1 MGGVCDIPAIAEVC
15 QTVGSGVTS
24 LVAAP
29 FDWLAHT
36 LAAAA
41 AWFFEAVWAVFDTTT
56 LVDVTGDQYTQV
68 YNLLFGVALFVML
81 VFFCLQLITGLA
93 HRDPTALSRAAVG
106 LGKSVLGS
114 FVAIALT
121 ATLLEITDQL
131 AIGIVQATGNTM
143 EGMGDRIAL
152 MAAGLVAI
160 NIASPGVGA
169 IMTIFLAGLAI
180 AATAIVWFSLLIRKA
195 LLLVAIVFA
204 PIALA
209 GFSWDATRG
218 WFGKWVA
225 FVVALVFSKLVLV
238 VLFLVAINQTAAPI
252 DLDLASISDPVAG
265 VVLMLVAAFAPYMTY
280 KFISFVGVD
289 MYHAMS
295 TEQEAKGAL
304 NRPVPCRL
312 APRLRS
318 RRSRSSTEVA
328 PRAGRR
334 PRWRRAPPAAP
345 PDRVPA
351 RERPG
356 QQRRAQELQELRRPP
371 ARPPQSSSAVRWSA
385 RLPPPDP
392 SSATPPDQQP
402 WDMPRVPFRQ
412 TYHRHRQ
419 PRRLPGNRSHSRAHR
434 PRPRDRSP
442 LRAKGRQHDS
452 EQHPAREP
460 AAPGSVLP
468 SVQARR
474 DARPLPGTARDARH
488 RTDRVHQRRVHGRRH
503 PVRPHVT
510 DLGDKRRACLRPR
523 GWSEAH

>member
-121 ATLLEITDQL
+121 ATLLEVTDQL

-304 NRPVPCRL
+304 NRPVPVPVSPATAKSAKSIL
-312 APRLRS
+312 DGGGTSSGSAAP
-318 RRSRSSTEVA
+318 VA
-328 PRAGRR
+328 TSAAGSATGSGAGAGASGAAASGAGTSGAAAAAG
-334 PRWRRAPPAAP
+334 PAAAVIVGGQVAGKAASAGPKLGNTTGSAAMGHAEGAISADIPPAPTASPTAGQPIPQPRTPTP
-345 PDRVPA
+345 PPRPIPTP
-351 RERPG
+351 RER
-356 QQRRAQELQELRRPP
+356 
-371 ARPPQSSSAVRWSA
+371 
-385 RLPPPDP
+385 
-392 SSATPPDQQP
+392 T
-402 WDMPRVPFRQ
+402 
-412 TYHRHRQ
+412 
-419 PRRLPGNRSHSRAHR
+419 
-434 PRPRDRSP
+434 
-442 LRAKGRQHDS
+442 
-452 EQHPAREP
+452 
-460 AAPGSVLP
+460 
-468 SVQARR
+468 
-474 DARPLPGTARDARH
+474 TA
-488 RTDRVHQRRVHGRRH
+488 
-503 PVRPHVT
+503 
-510 DLGDKRRACLRPR
+510 
-523 GWSEAH
+523 

>member
-114 FVAIALT
+114 FIAIALT
-121 ATLLEITDQL
+121 ATLLEVTDQL

-304 NRPVPCRL
+304 NRPVPVPVSPATAKSAKSAKSIL
-312 APRLRS
+312 DGGGTSSGSAAP
-318 RRSRSSTEVA
+318 VA
-328 PRAGRR
+328 TSAAGSATGSGAGAAASGAAASGAGTSGAAAAAG
-334 PRWRRAPPAAP
+334 PAAAVIVGGQVAGKAASAGPKLGNAAGSAAMGHAEGAVPADIPPAPTTSPAAGQPLPQPRTPNP
-345 PDRVPA
+345 PPRPIPTP
-351 RERPG
+351 RER
-356 QQRRAQELQELRRPP
+356 
-371 ARPPQSSSAVRWSA
+371 
-385 RLPPPDP
+385 
-392 SSATPPDQQP
+392 T
-402 WDMPRVPFRQ
+402 
-412 TYHRHRQ
+412 
-419 PRRLPGNRSHSRAHR
+419 
-434 PRPRDRSP
+434 
-442 LRAKGRQHDS
+442 
-452 EQHPAREP
+452 
-460 AAPGSVLP
+460 
-468 SVQARR
+468 
-474 DARPLPGTARDARH
+474 TA
-488 RTDRVHQRRVHGRRH
+488 
-503 PVRPHVT
+503 
-510 DLGDKRRACLRPR
+510 
-523 GWSEAH
+523 

>member
-41 AWFFEAVWAVFDTTT
+41 AWFFEAVWTVFDTTT

-121 ATLLEITDQL
+121 ATLLEVTDQL

-304 NRPVPCRL
+304 NRPVPVPVTPATAKSAKSIL
-312 APRLRS
+312 DGGGTSSGSAAP
-318 RRSRSSTEVA
+318 VA
-328 PRAGRR
+328 TSAAGSAAGSGAGAGASGAAASGAGTSGAAAAAG
-334 PRWRRAPPAAP
+334 PAAAVIVGGQMAGTAASAGPKLGNATASAAMGHAEGAIPADTPPAPTASPAAGQPLPQPRTPNP
-345 PDRVPA
+345 PPRPIPTP
-351 RERPG
+351 RERTT
-356 QQRRAQELQELRRPP
+356 
-371 ARPPQSSSAVRWSA
+371 V
-385 RLPPPDP
+385 
-392 SSATPPDQQP
+392 
-402 WDMPRVPFRQ
+402 
-412 TYHRHRQ
+412 
-419 PRRLPGNRSHSRAHR
+419 
-434 PRPRDRSP
+434 
-442 LRAKGRQHDS
+442 
-452 EQHPAREP
+452 
-460 AAPGSVLP
+460 
-468 SVQARR
+468 
-474 DARPLPGTARDARH
+474 
-488 RTDRVHQRRVHGRRH
+488 
-503 PVRPHVT
+503 
-510 DLGDKRRACLRPR
+510 
-523 GWSEAH
+523 

>member
-121 ATLLEITDQL
+121 ATLLEVTDQL

-304 NRPVPCRL
+304 NRPVPVPVSPASAKSAKSIL
-312 APRLRS
+312 DGGGA
-318 RRSRSSTEVA
+318 ST
-328 PRAGRR
+328 GS
-334 PRWRRAPPAAP
+334 APPVATSAAANTAGSRASAGASGAAASGAGTSGAAAAAGPAAAVIVGGQVVGKAASAGPKLGNATGSAAMGHSEGANPRDIP
-345 PDRVPA
+345 PSPTTAPA
-351 RERPG
+351 AGQPIPQPRTPTPHPRPIPTPRER
-356 QQRRAQELQELRRPP
+356 
-371 ARPPQSSSAVRWSA
+371 
-385 RLPPPDP
+385 
-392 SSATPPDQQP
+392 T
-402 WDMPRVPFRQ
+402 
-412 TYHRHRQ
+412 
-419 PRRLPGNRSHSRAHR
+419 
-434 PRPRDRSP
+434 
-442 LRAKGRQHDS
+442 
-452 EQHPAREP
+452 
-460 AAPGSVLP
+460 
-468 SVQARR
+468 
-474 DARPLPGTARDARH
+474 TA
-488 RTDRVHQRRVHGRRH
+488 
-503 PVRPHVT
+503 
-510 DLGDKRRACLRPR
+510 
-523 GWSEAH
+523 

>member
-1 MGGVCDIPAIAEVC
+1 VGGVCDIPAIAEVC

-41 AWFFEAVWAVFDTTT
+41 GWFFEAVWAVFDTTT
-56 LVDVTGDQYTQV
+56 LVDLTGDQYTQV

-121 ATLLEITDQL
+121 ATLLEVTDQL

-304 NRPVPCRL
+304 NRPVPVPVSPATAKSAKSIL
-312 APRLRS
+312 DGGGTSSGSAAP
-318 RRSRSSTEVA
+318 VA
-328 PRAGRR
+328 TSAAGSATGSGAGAGASGAAASGAGTSGAAAAAG
-334 PRWRRAPPAAP
+334 PAAAVIVGGQVAGKAASAGPKLGNATGSAAMGHAEGAIPADMPPAPTP
-345 PDRVPA
+345 PPA
-351 RERPG
+351 TGQPMPQPRTPNPPPRPIPTPRER
-356 QQRRAQELQELRRPP
+356 
-371 ARPPQSSSAVRWSA
+371 
-385 RLPPPDP
+385 
-392 SSATPPDQQP
+392 T
-402 WDMPRVPFRQ
+402 
-412 TYHRHRQ
+412 
-419 PRRLPGNRSHSRAHR
+419 
-434 PRPRDRSP
+434 
-442 LRAKGRQHDS
+442 
-452 EQHPAREP
+452 
-460 AAPGSVLP
+460 
-468 SVQARR
+468 
-474 DARPLPGTARDARH
+474 TA
-488 RTDRVHQRRVHGRRH
+488 
-503 PVRPHVT
+503 
-510 DLGDKRRACLRPR
+510 
-523 GWSEAH
+523 

>member
-1 MGGVCDIPAIAEVC
+1 VGGVCDIPAIAEVC

-121 ATLLEITDQL
+121 ATLLEVTDQL

-304 NRPVPCRL
+304 NRPVPVPVSPATAKSAKSIL
-312 APRLRS
+312 DGGGTSSGSAAP
-318 RRSRSSTEVA
+318 VA
-328 PRAGRR
+328 TSAAGSATGSGAGAGASGAAASGAGTSGAAAAAG
-334 PRWRRAPPAAP
+334 PAAAVIVGGQVAGKAASAGPKLGNATGSAAMGHAEGAIPADIPPAPTASPAAGQPIPQPRTPNP
-345 PDRVPA
+345 PPRPIPTP
-351 RERPG
+351 RER
-356 QQRRAQELQELRRPP
+356 
-371 ARPPQSSSAVRWSA
+371 
-385 RLPPPDP
+385 
-392 SSATPPDQQP
+392 T
-402 WDMPRVPFRQ
+402 
-412 TYHRHRQ
+412 
-419 PRRLPGNRSHSRAHR
+419 
-434 PRPRDRSP
+434 
-442 LRAKGRQHDS
+442 
-452 EQHPAREP
+452 
-460 AAPGSVLP
+460 
-468 SVQARR
+468 
-474 DARPLPGTARDARH
+474 TA
-488 RTDRVHQRRVHGRRH
+488 
-503 PVRPHVT
+503 
-510 DLGDKRRACLRPR
+510 
-523 GWSEAH
+523 

>member
-121 ATLLEITDQL
+121 AALLEITDQL

-238 VLFLVAINQTAAPI
+238 VLFLVAVNQTAAPI

-304 NRPVPCRL
+304 NRPVPVPVGPATAKSAKSIL
-312 APRLRS
+312 DGGGTSSGSAAPVATS
-318 RRSRSSTEVA
+318 AAGSTSGSGAGAGASGAAASGAGTSGAAAAAGPAAAVIVGGQVA
-328 PRAGRR
+328 GKAASAGAKLGNATGSTAMGHAEGAI
-334 PRWRRAPPAAP
+334 PADIPPSPPAPPAAGQPIPQPRTPTP
-345 PDRVPA
+345 PPRPIPTP
-351 RERPG
+351 RER
-356 QQRRAQELQELRRPP
+356 
-371 ARPPQSSSAVRWSA
+371 
-385 RLPPPDP
+385 
-392 SSATPPDQQP
+392 T
-402 WDMPRVPFRQ
+402 
-412 TYHRHRQ
+412 
-419 PRRLPGNRSHSRAHR
+419 
-434 PRPRDRSP
+434 
-442 LRAKGRQHDS
+442 
-452 EQHPAREP
+452 
-460 AAPGSVLP
+460 
-468 SVQARR
+468 
-474 DARPLPGTARDARH
+474 TA
-488 RTDRVHQRRVHGRRH
+488 
-503 PVRPHVT
+503 
-510 DLGDKRRACLRPR
+510 
-523 GWSEAH
+523 

>member
-1 MGGVCDIPAIAEVC
+1 VGGVCDIPAIAEVC

-68 YNLLFGVALFVML
+68 YNLLFGAALFVML

-304 NRPVPCRL
+304 NRPVP
-312 APRLRS
+312 
-318 RRSRSSTEVA
+318 
-328 PRAGRR
+328 
-334 PRWRRAPPAAP
+334 
-345 PDRVPA
+345 VP
-351 RERPG
+351 
-356 QQRRAQELQELRRPP
+356 
-371 ARPPQSSSAVRWSA
+371 V
-385 RLPPPDP
+385 
-392 SSATPPDQQP
+392 SSATAKSAKSILDGGGTSSGSAAPVATSAAGSGASAGASGAAASGAGTSGAAAAAGPAAAVIVGGQVVGKAASAGPKLGNATGSAAMGHAEGAVPADVPPSPPASPTAGQP
-402 WDMPRVPFRQ
+402 IP
-412 TYHRHRQ
+412 Q
-419 PRRLPGNRSHSRAHR
+419 PRTPTPP
-434 PRPRDRSP
+434 PRPMP
-442 LRAKGRQHDS
+442 T
-452 EQHPAREP
+452 PRE
-460 AAPGSVLP
+460 
-468 SVQARR
+468 RT
-474 DARPLPGTARDARH
+474 TA
-488 RTDRVHQRRVHGRRH
+488 
-503 PVRPHVT
+503 
-510 DLGDKRRACLRPR
+510 
-523 GWSEAH
+523 

>member
-121 ATLLEITDQL
+121 ATLLEVTDQL

-304 NRPVPCRL
+304 NRPVPVPVSPATAKSAKSIL
-312 APRLRS
+312 DGGGTSSGSAAP
-318 RRSRSSTEVA
+318 VA
-328 PRAGRR
+328 TSAAGSATGSGAGAGASGAAASGAGTSGAAAAAG
-334 PRWRRAPPAAP
+334 PAAAVIVGGQVAGKAASAGPKLGNATGSAAMGHAEGAIPADIPPAPTASPAAGQPIPQPRTPNP
-345 PDRVPA
+345 PPRPIPTP
-351 RERPG
+351 RER
-356 QQRRAQELQELRRPP
+356 
-371 ARPPQSSSAVRWSA
+371 
-385 RLPPPDP
+385 
-392 SSATPPDQQP
+392 T
-402 WDMPRVPFRQ
+402 
-412 TYHRHRQ
+412 
-419 PRRLPGNRSHSRAHR
+419 
-434 PRPRDRSP
+434 
-442 LRAKGRQHDS
+442 
-452 EQHPAREP
+452 
-460 AAPGSVLP
+460 
-468 SVQARR
+468 
-474 DARPLPGTARDARH
+474 TA
-488 RTDRVHQRRVHGRRH
+488 
-503 PVRPHVT
+503 
-510 DLGDKRRACLRPR
+510 
-523 GWSEAH
+523 

>member
-41 AWFFEAVWAVFDTTT
+41 GWFFEAVWAVFDTTT

-121 ATLLEITDQL
+121 ATLLEVTDQL

-304 NRPVPCRL
+304 NRPVPVPVSPATAKSAKSIL
-312 APRLRS
+312 DGGGTSSGSAAPVATSAAGSATGSGAGAGASGAAASGAGTSGASAAAGPAAAVIVGGQVVGKAASAGPKLGNATGS
-318 RRSRSSTEVA
+318 AAMGHAEVA
-328 PRAGRR
+328 IPADIPPAPTGSPAAGQPIPQPRAPNPPPR
-334 PRWRRAPPAAP
+334 PIPTP
-345 PDRVPA
+345 
-351 RERPG
+351 RER
-356 QQRRAQELQELRRPP
+356 
-371 ARPPQSSSAVRWSA
+371 
-385 RLPPPDP
+385 
-392 SSATPPDQQP
+392 T
-402 WDMPRVPFRQ
+402 
-412 TYHRHRQ
+412 
-419 PRRLPGNRSHSRAHR
+419 
-434 PRPRDRSP
+434 
-442 LRAKGRQHDS
+442 
-452 EQHPAREP
+452 
-460 AAPGSVLP
+460 
-468 SVQARR
+468 
-474 DARPLPGTARDARH
+474 TA
-488 RTDRVHQRRVHGRRH
+488 
-503 PVRPHVT
+503 
-510 DLGDKRRACLRPR
+510 
-523 GWSEAH
+523 

>member
-121 ATLLEITDQL
+121 ATLLEVTDQL

-304 NRPVPCRL
+304 NRPVPVPVSPATAKSAKSIL
-312 APRLRS
+312 DGGGTSSGSAAP
-318 RRSRSSTEVA
+318 VA
-328 PRAGRR
+328 TSAAGSATGSGAGAGASGAAASGAGTSGAAAAAG
-334 PRWRRAPPAAP
+334 PAAAVIVGGQVAGKAASAGPKLGNATGSAAMGHAEGAIPADIPPAPTASPAAGQPIPQPRTPTP
-345 PDRVPA
+345 PPRPIPTP
-351 RERPG
+351 RER
-356 QQRRAQELQELRRPP
+356 
-371 ARPPQSSSAVRWSA
+371 
-385 RLPPPDP
+385 
-392 SSATPPDQQP
+392 T
-402 WDMPRVPFRQ
+402 
-412 TYHRHRQ
+412 
-419 PRRLPGNRSHSRAHR
+419 
-434 PRPRDRSP
+434 
-442 LRAKGRQHDS
+442 
-452 EQHPAREP
+452 
-460 AAPGSVLP
+460 
-468 SVQARR
+468 
-474 DARPLPGTARDARH
+474 TA
-488 RTDRVHQRRVHGRRH
+488 
-503 PVRPHVT
+503 
-510 DLGDKRRACLRPR
+510 
-523 GWSEAH
+523 

>member
-56 LVDVTGDQYTQV
+56 LVDVTGDQYTHV

-93 HRDPTALSRAAVG
+93 HRDPTALSRAAAG

-252 DLDLASISDPVAG
+252 DVDLASISDPVAG

-304 NRPVPCRL
+304 NRPVPVPVSPASAKSAKSIL
-312 APRLRS
+312 DGGGT
-318 RRSRSSTEVA
+318 SS
-328 PRAGRR
+328 GS
-334 PRWRRAPPAAP
+334 APPVATSAAANTAGSGASAGASGAAASGAGTSGAAAAAGPAAAVIVGRQVVGKAASAGPKLGNATGSAAMGHSEGANPTDIP
-345 PDRVPA
+345 PSPTTSPA
-351 RERPG
+351 AGQPTPQPRTPTPHPRPIPTPRER
-356 QQRRAQELQELRRPP
+356 
-371 ARPPQSSSAVRWSA
+371 
-385 RLPPPDP
+385 
-392 SSATPPDQQP
+392 T
-402 WDMPRVPFRQ
+402 
-412 TYHRHRQ
+412 
-419 PRRLPGNRSHSRAHR
+419 
-434 PRPRDRSP
+434 
-442 LRAKGRQHDS
+442 
-452 EQHPAREP
+452 
-460 AAPGSVLP
+460 
-468 SVQARR
+468 
-474 DARPLPGTARDARH
+474 TA
-488 RTDRVHQRRVHGRRH
+488 
-503 PVRPHVT
+503 
-510 DLGDKRRACLRPR
+510 
-523 GWSEAH
+523 

>member
-304 NRPVPCRL
+304 NRPVPVPVSPATAKSAKSIL
-312 APRLRS
+312 DGGGTSSGSAAP
-318 RRSRSSTEVA
+318 VA
-328 PRAGRR
+328 TSAAGSATGSGAGAGASGAAASGAGTSGAAAAAG
-334 PRWRRAPPAAP
+334 PAAAVIVGGQVAGKAASAGPKLGNATGSAAMGHAEGAIPADVPPAPTASPAAGQPIPQPRTPTP
-345 PDRVPA
+345 PPRPIPTP
-351 RERPG
+351 RER
-356 QQRRAQELQELRRPP
+356 
-371 ARPPQSSSAVRWSA
+371 
-385 RLPPPDP
+385 
-392 SSATPPDQQP
+392 T
-402 WDMPRVPFRQ
+402 
-412 TYHRHRQ
+412 
-419 PRRLPGNRSHSRAHR
+419 
-434 PRPRDRSP
+434 
-442 LRAKGRQHDS
+442 
-452 EQHPAREP
+452 
-460 AAPGSVLP
+460 
-468 SVQARR
+468 
-474 DARPLPGTARDARH
+474 TA
-488 RTDRVHQRRVHGRRH
+488 
-503 PVRPHVT
+503 
-510 DLGDKRRACLRPR
+510 
-523 GWSEAH
+523 

>member
-1 MGGVCDIPAIAEVC
+1 MDGVCDIPAIAEVC
-15 QTVGSGVTS
+15 QAVGAGVTS

-36 LAAAA
+36 LASTA
-41 AWFFEAVWAVFDTTT
+41 AWFFQAVWTVFDTTT
-56 LVDVTGDQYTQV
+56 LVDVTGAQYVQV

-152 MAAGLVAI
+152 MATGLVAI

-169 IMTIFLAGLAI
+169 IMTIFLGGLAI

-209 GFSWDATRG
+209 GFSWDAARG

-238 VLFLVAINQTAAPI
+238 VLFLVAINQAAAPI

-304 NRPVPCRL
+304 NRPVPVPVTPGTAQSAKSIL
-312 APRLRS
+312 DGGGGQSGGASTTAASGAGGTAAGSGAGAGTSGAATGAGSSGAAAGAGASGAAAAAGPAAAVVVGAQAVGKAAAAGPKLGNAAGASAMGQAEGAAPVEASPLPSRTRAAEQPSAQLR
-318 RRSRSSTEVA
+318 T
-328 PRAGRR
+328 P
-334 PRWRRAPPAAP
+334 APP
-345 PDRVPA
+345 RT
-351 RERPG
+351 
-356 QQRRAQELQELRRPP
+356 
-371 ARPPQSSSAVRWSA
+371 
-385 RLPPPDP
+385 
-392 SSATPPDQQP
+392 ATPP
-402 WDMPRVPFRQ
+402 PRSTP
-412 TYHRHRQ
+412 
-419 PRRLPGNRSHSRAHR
+419 A
-434 PRPRDRSP
+434 P
-442 LRAKGRQHDS
+442 LERT
-452 EQHPAREP
+452 
-460 AAPGSVLP
+460 
-468 SVQARR
+468 
-474 DARPLPGTARDARH
+474 TA
-488 RTDRVHQRRVHGRRH
+488 
-503 PVRPHVT
+503 
-510 DLGDKRRACLRPR
+510 
-523 GWSEAH
+523 

>member
-1 MGGVCDIPAIAEVC
+1 VGGVCDIPAIAEVC

-121 ATLLEITDQL
+121 ATLLEVTDQL

-304 NRPVPCRL
+304 NRPVPVPVSPATAKSAKSIL
-312 APRLRS
+312 DGGGTSSGSAAP
-318 RRSRSSTEVA
+318 VA
-328 PRAGRR
+328 TSAAGSATGSGAGAGASGAAASGAGTSGAAAAAG
-334 PRWRRAPPAAP
+334 PAAAVIVGGQMAGKAASAGPKLGNATGSAAMGHAEGAIPADTPPAPTAPPAAGQPIPQPRTPTP
-345 PDRVPA
+345 PPRPIPTP
-351 RERPG
+351 RER
-356 QQRRAQELQELRRPP
+356 
-371 ARPPQSSSAVRWSA
+371 
-385 RLPPPDP
+385 
-392 SSATPPDQQP
+392 T
-402 WDMPRVPFRQ
+402 
-412 TYHRHRQ
+412 
-419 PRRLPGNRSHSRAHR
+419 
-434 PRPRDRSP
+434 
-442 LRAKGRQHDS
+442 
-452 EQHPAREP
+452 
-460 AAPGSVLP
+460 
-468 SVQARR
+468 
-474 DARPLPGTARDARH
+474 TA
-488 RTDRVHQRRVHGRRH
+488 
-503 PVRPHVT
+503 
-510 DLGDKRRACLRPR
+510 
-523 GWSEAH
+523 

>member
-121 ATLLEITDQL
+121 ATLLEVTDQL

-304 NRPVPCRL
+304 NRPVPVPVSPATAKSAKSIL
-312 APRLRS
+312 DGGGTSSGSAAP
-318 RRSRSSTEVA
+318 VA
-328 PRAGRR
+328 TSAAGSATGSGAGAGASGAAASGAGTSGAAAAAG
-334 PRWRRAPPAAP
+334 PAAAVIVGGQVAGKAASAGPKLGNATGSATMGHAEGAIPADIPPAPTASPAAGQPIPQPRTPNP
-345 PDRVPA
+345 PPQPIPTP
-351 RERPG
+351 RER
-356 QQRRAQELQELRRPP
+356 
-371 ARPPQSSSAVRWSA
+371 
-385 RLPPPDP
+385 
-392 SSATPPDQQP
+392 T
-402 WDMPRVPFRQ
+402 
-412 TYHRHRQ
+412 
-419 PRRLPGNRSHSRAHR
+419 
-434 PRPRDRSP
+434 
-442 LRAKGRQHDS
+442 
-452 EQHPAREP
+452 
-460 AAPGSVLP
+460 
-468 SVQARR
+468 
-474 DARPLPGTARDARH
+474 TA
-488 RTDRVHQRRVHGRRH
+488 
-503 PVRPHVT
+503 
-510 DLGDKRRACLRPR
+510 
-523 GWSEAH
+523 

>member
-121 ATLLEITDQL
+121 ATLLEVTDQL

-143 EGMGDRIAL
+143 QGMGDRIAL

-304 NRPVPCRL
+304 NRPVPVPVSPATAKSAKSIL
-312 APRLRS
+312 DGGGTSSGSAAP
-318 RRSRSSTEVA
+318 VA
-328 PRAGRR
+328 TSAAGSATGSGAGAGASGAAASGAGTSGAAASAG
-334 PRWRRAPPAAP
+334 PAAAVIVGGQVAGKAASAGPKLGNATGSAAMGHAEGAIPADIPPAPTPSPAAGQPIPQPRTPNP
-345 PDRVPA
+345 PPRPIPTP
-351 RERPG
+351 RER
-356 QQRRAQELQELRRPP
+356 
-371 ARPPQSSSAVRWSA
+371 
-385 RLPPPDP
+385 
-392 SSATPPDQQP
+392 T
-402 WDMPRVPFRQ
+402 
-412 TYHRHRQ
+412 
-419 PRRLPGNRSHSRAHR
+419 
-434 PRPRDRSP
+434 
-442 LRAKGRQHDS
+442 
-452 EQHPAREP
+452 
-460 AAPGSVLP
+460 
-468 SVQARR
+468 
-474 DARPLPGTARDARH
+474 TA
-488 RTDRVHQRRVHGRRH
+488 
-503 PVRPHVT
+503 
-510 DLGDKRRACLRPR
+510 
-523 GWSEAH
+523 

>member
-121 ATLLEITDQL
+121 ATLLEVTDQL

-304 NRPVPCRL
+304 NRPVPVPVTPATAKSAKSIL
-312 APRLRS
+312 DGGGTSSGSAAP
-318 RRSRSSTEVA
+318 VA
-328 PRAGRR
+328 TSAAGSATGSGAGAGASGAAASGAGTSGAAAAAG
-334 PRWRRAPPAAP
+334 PAAAVIVGGQMAGKAASAGPKLGNATGSAAMGHAEGAIPADTPPAPTASPAAGQPIPQPRTPNP
-345 PDRVPA
+345 PPRPIPTP
-351 RERPG
+351 RERTT
-356 QQRRAQELQELRRPP
+356 
-371 ARPPQSSSAVRWSA
+371 V
-385 RLPPPDP
+385 
-392 SSATPPDQQP
+392 
-402 WDMPRVPFRQ
+402 
-412 TYHRHRQ
+412 
-419 PRRLPGNRSHSRAHR
+419 
-434 PRPRDRSP
+434 
-442 LRAKGRQHDS
+442 
-452 EQHPAREP
+452 
-460 AAPGSVLP
+460 
-468 SVQARR
+468 
-474 DARPLPGTARDARH
+474 
-488 RTDRVHQRRVHGRRH
+488 
-503 PVRPHVT
+503 
-510 DLGDKRRACLRPR
+510 
-523 GWSEAH
+523 